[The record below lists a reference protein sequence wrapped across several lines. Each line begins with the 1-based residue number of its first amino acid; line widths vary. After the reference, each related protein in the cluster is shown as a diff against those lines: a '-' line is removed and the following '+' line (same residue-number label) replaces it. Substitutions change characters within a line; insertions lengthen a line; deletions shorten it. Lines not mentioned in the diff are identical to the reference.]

1 MARKKYSAEFK
12 TQVVLEALKGEKSL
26 NQIAQDNNILPKNI
40 ERWKKEFLANAEI
53 AMEPSK
59 AVKEYKD
66 KIKELGLID

>member
-12 TQVVLEALKGEKSL
+12 TQVVLEVLKGEKSL

-53 AMEPSK
+53 NKRA
-59 AVKEYKD
+59 
-66 KIKELGLID
+66 